1 MRVRTRNSI
10 FDVSVRNSK
19 FVLKKTGDLT
29 GGRHPVPVG
38 REFVGVSLTLKVGAP
53 NLLWDER
60 GKLIVKSSP
69 IAKVEI

>member
-10 FDVSVRNSK
+10 FDVAVRDRK
-19 FVLKKTGDLT
+19 FVLKKVEDLT

-38 REFVGVSLTLKVGAP
+38 REFTGVSLALRVGEP
-53 NLLWDER
+53 LLLHDER

-69 IAKVEI
+69 LAKVEV